1 MTQTIQIETNHPKE
15 ATNKYAMLVLG
26 IIFDAIGMTSYI
38 IPGIAEFIDIIWA
51 PISSILL
58 VKMYKGTT
66 GKVAAII
73 GFIEEIL
80 PGMDIIPTFTITWF
94 YVYGL
99 KKN

>member
-1 MTQTIQIETNHPKE
+1 MTQQIQIETNEPIT

-26 IIFDAIGMTSYI
+26 LFFDAIGMISFV
-38 IPGIAEFIDIIWA
+38 IPGFAEFIDIIWA
-51 PISSILL
+51 PISSMLL

-73 GFIEEIL
+73 GFLEEIL

>member
-1 MTQTIQIETNHPKE
+1 MTQQIQIETNPAPA
-15 ATNKYAMLVLG
+15 ATNKYALLVLG
-26 IIFDAIGMTSYI
+26 LIFDAIGMISYI
-38 IPGIAEFIDIIWA
+38 IPGLAEFIDIIWA
-51 PISSILL
+51 PISSMLL
-58 VKMYKGTT
+58 AKMYKGTI

-73 GFIEEIL
+73 GFLEEIL

>member
-1 MTQTIQIETNHPKE
+1 MTQQIQIETNPAPA

-26 IIFDAIGMTSYI
+26 IIFDAIGMISYI
-38 IPGIAEFIDIIWA
+38 IPGLAEFIDIIWA
-51 PISSILL
+51 PISSMLL
-58 VKMYKGTT
+58 AKMYKGTT

-73 GFIEEIL
+73 GFLEEIL
-80 PGMDIIPTFTITWF
+80 PGMDVIPTFTLTWF